1 MASNISAKHND
12 VVHVHTCAMFQTGQ
26 LLVHET
32 LECAWRVCKTK
43 GHHLELIQPPLAQE
57 SRAVLMLRF
66 NFDLVIP
73 LLQVQTGE
81 NVTPMQTVQK
91 FVNARNWVPIKTS
104 IGI

>member
-1 MASNISAKHND
+1 MASNISAEHND
-12 VVHVHTCAMFQTGQ
+12 VVHVYTCAMFQTAQ

-32 LECAWRVCKTK
+32 LKRAWRVSKTK
-43 GHHLELIQPPLAQE
+43 GHYLELIQPPLAQE

-81 NVTPMQTVQK
+81 NVTPMQAVQQ
-91 FVNARNWVPIKTS
+91 FVNAWNWVPIKTS